1 MKDIKFFTDA
11 AKLAATELT
20 QQGKVLGYL
29 YVSPDYTVTYSRK
42 IDLCRPQVV
51 RYYFSPELGVIL
63 NGRTLL

>member
-1 MKDIKFFTDA
+1 MKDLRFFTE
-11 AKLAATELT
+11 AATESATELIRE
-20 QQGKVLGYL
+20 GKSTGYL

-51 RYYFSPELGVIL
+51 RYYFSPETGVIF